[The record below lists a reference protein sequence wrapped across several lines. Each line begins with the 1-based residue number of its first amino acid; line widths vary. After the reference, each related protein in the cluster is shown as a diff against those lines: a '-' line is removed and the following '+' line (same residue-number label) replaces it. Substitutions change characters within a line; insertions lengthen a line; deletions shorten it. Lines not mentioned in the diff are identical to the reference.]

1 MNTNEKGI
9 YLNTNDGWENIVNGN
24 AQQRSYARERV
35 AARKKQRRLRKL
47 WLSACGIA
55 SLGMTFVILGVTGAV
70 SDWLATAI
78 CVTSIAVG
86 SFVFG
91 RYVEAR
97 KG

>member
-9 YLNTNDGWENIVNGN
+9 YLNANDGWEHIVNGN

-55 SLGMTFVILGVTGAV
+55 SLGITFVILGVTGAV
-70 SDWLATAI
+70 NDWLATAI
-78 CVTSIAVG
+78 CVTSIAAG